1 MTAKERSP
9 THRRYATR
17 TSRKS
22 ANTRRAQMKI
32 ALVSPYDWLTPGGVN
47 RHLSQLTNEFTT
59 RGHDVRVIA
68 PARENVDDPQVS
80 VMGYPISV
88 PVSGS
93 TARIALNPALGK
105 KMKRYLTEQC
115 FDVVHIHEPLMPML
129 PIQALRHSK
138 STNHRA
144 ITVGTFHARKDD
156 GNRFY
161 RYGQRL
167 LQRWVK
173 ELDGRIA
180 VSQPAAQYVGTYFPA
195 HYTIIPNGLEVQRFD
210 RSTVEPI
217 TNLDDG
223 KINILYVGRAEKRKG
238 LDYLLRAFE
247 IVNSRDSNTRLIV
260 VGPDSK
266 TRRRSEDSVR
276 KRGYRNVQF
285 VVGPPDSELPR
296 YYRTADIF
304 CSPALGNESQGYV
317 LLEAMAANL
326 PIVASNIDGY
336 ASVITN
342 GVDGSLVPPKNITIL
357 ADELTS
363 LVGDENK
370 RRRFAS
376 AGRVRVEDYSWNRVT
391 QQILSYY
398 ELLLERDQK

>member
-1 MTAKERSP
+1 
-9 THRRYATR
+9 
-17 TSRKS
+17 
-22 ANTRRAQMKI
+22 MKI

-47 RHLSQLTNEFTT
+47 RHLSQLTNEFTN

-68 PARENVDDPQVS
+68 PAREKVHDPRVY
-80 VMGYPISV
+80 VVGYPISV

-105 KMKRYLTEQC
+105 TVKRYLTEQC
-115 FDVVHIHEPLMPML
+115 FDVVHVHEPLMPML
-129 PIQALRHSK
+129 PIQVLRHSK
-138 STNHRA
+138 SINERV
-144 ITVGTFHARKDD
+144 INVGTFHARKDD

-161 RYGQRL
+161 GYGQRL
-167 LQRWVK
+167 LKRWFR
-173 ELDGRIA
+173 ELDGKIA
-180 VSQPAAQYVGTYFPA
+180 VSEPAAQYVGTYFPA
-195 HYTIIPNGLEVQRFD
+195 HYNIIPNGLDVQRFD

-217 TNLDDG
+217 TNFDDG
-223 KINILYVGRAEKRKG
+223 NINILYVGRAEKRKG

-266 TRRRSEDSVR
+266 SRRRYEDSVR
-276 KRGYRNVQF
+276 QREYRNVQF
-285 VVGPPDSELPR
+285 VVGPSDTELPR

-317 LLEAMAANL
+317 LLEAMAANV
-326 PIVASNIDGY
+326 PIVASNIAGY
-336 ASVITN
+336 ASVVTN
-342 GVDGSLVPPKNITIL
+342 GVDGSLVPPKNVTIL

-363 LVGDENK
+363 LVRDEHK
-370 RRRFAS
+370 RRVLAS
-376 AGRVRVEDYSWNRVT
+376 AGRARVEDYSWNRVT

-398 ELLLERDQK
+398 ELLLEQHQK